1 MTTAKE
7 IIIDG
12 VDISKCEH
20 SFKQFDNWIG
30 KDVVS
35 CDCALGF
42 RCEPKENH
50 CKFYMD
56 YLEKQLK
63 AKEQECEELKKGV
76 LERCPNCGE
85 EYLNPV
91 GTELY
96 EENERYKHTLDILE
110 DVCRNLL
117 DDADFRS
124 VAESLLKIIDE
135 AKEGR

>member
-96 EENERYKHTLDILE
+96 EELNELKREKAEIKKYLGISDKTIMQRLE
-110 DVCRNLL
+110 ELQE
-117 DDADFRS
+117 FR
-124 VAESLLKIIDE
+124 DE
-135 AKEGR
+135 ARER